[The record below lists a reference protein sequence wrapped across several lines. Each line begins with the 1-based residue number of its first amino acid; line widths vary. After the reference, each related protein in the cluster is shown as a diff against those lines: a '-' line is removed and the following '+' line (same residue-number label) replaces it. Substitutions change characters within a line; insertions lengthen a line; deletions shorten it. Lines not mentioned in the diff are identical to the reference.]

1 VAGVAA
7 GALLLGACSD
17 SRPPVDGPPATGAT
31 PAVPPPVSEPQAPAT
46 AAAPAPTPTP
56 QPTAAG
62 TGTAAEP
69 PIGSATMEPDGT
81 IVLDLRARG
90 PGMMGDAQMRYPK
103 THAEYANVLKH
114 LGGLKP
120 GENKPVPP
128 FP

>member
-1 VAGVAA
+1 LLVAGAAA
-7 GALLLGACSD
+7 GALLLAACSD

-31 PAVPPPVSEPQAPAT
+31 PATTPPVIEPQGPAT
-46 AAAPAPTPTP
+46 AAAPTP

-120 GENKPVPP
+120 GESKPVPP